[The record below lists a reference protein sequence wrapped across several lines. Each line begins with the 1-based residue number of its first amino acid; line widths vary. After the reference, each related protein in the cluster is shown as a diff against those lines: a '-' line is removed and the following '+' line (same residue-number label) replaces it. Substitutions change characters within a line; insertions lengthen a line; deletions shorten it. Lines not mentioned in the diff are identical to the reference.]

1 MSKQSHTH
9 ETVAWAKQRL
19 DDVDAIISQIEN
31 TAGRLAEGARKE
43 SDAALIRLKES
54 RAKLQ
59 KYYDD
64 LRTDADAL
72 KRGTKKIQDAFDA
85 EWVEVEAAFRSFLS
99 TVQNQAE
106 TAHDVVIARAR
117 AQRQSWET
125 SMKDFRAQ
133 AEDAVEKARGELD
146 TAINRLSEQA
156 DRFQARIGKAKDAG
170 DESWTAVKAGL
181 AEAKTVHDRTI
192 QKIKD
197 SLSRLF

>member
-43 SDAALIRLKES
+43 SDAALVRLSQS

-64 LRTDADAL
+64 LRSDTDAL
-72 KRGTKKIQDAFDA
+72 KRSTKKIQDGLDA

-99 TVQNQAE
+99 AVQDQAE
-106 TAHDVVIARAR
+106 MAHDVVVARAQ

-125 SMKDFRAQ
+125 SMKDLRAH
-133 AEDAVEKARGELD
+133 AEDAVEKARGDLD
-146 TAINRLSEQA
+146 AAIKRLSEEA
-156 DRFQARIGKAKDAG
+156 ERFQARIGKVKDAG

>member
-85 EWVEVEAAFRSFLS
+85 AGLGVRGKLPRIAIMHTWLS
-99 TVQNQAE
+99 TQTEGWWRMALDKLGVPSKSDIEALS
-106 TAHDVVIARAR
+106 
-117 AQRQSWET
+117 QRMS
-125 SMKDFRAQ
+125 A
-133 AEDAVEKARGELD
+133 
-146 TAINRLSEQA
+146 
-156 DRFQARIGKAKDAG
+156 
-170 DESWTAVKAGL
+170 
-181 AEAKTVHDRTI
+181 
-192 QKIKD
+192 
-197 SLSRLF
+197 LSRQLKAAK